1 MAGQKDNVG
10 NNFLGYKVDVA
21 LYNFLLKL
29 INSSVLGTEVSVL
42 PCLGSLAL
50 KKRDGG
56 RMLLEARDCHTVP
69 VCKLLPFQEAGP
81 RGPPACPPIGQKICG
96 QLYKD
101 HGLDKW
107 LQLYSNTF
115 VSPS

>member
-10 NNFLGYKVDVA
+10 NNFLVYKVDVA

-42 PCLGSLAL
+42 PCLGSLVL

-56 RMLLEARDCHTVP
+56 RMLLEARGCHTLH

-107 LQLYSNTF
+107 LQLYSNTL